1 MDDKVKELLDRIRDT
16 AAGAADAANQT
27 ARAAGKRAGQMVD
40 VAKLN
45 VQLFDLNGEFN
56 DILRQMGQVM
66 YDAHRGQRE
75 EGDKVSELLERAD
88 GLSARISDL
97 KERISAL
104 RQSPPAARYA
114 GKRINSAAAAAPD
127 CERERTMNFTMEQ
140 YQESAQALRARLGGF
155 VPKVAMVL
163 GSGLGY
169 LGDEVEDP
177 IAVDY
182 RDIPHFK
189 ASTAPGHKGRLV
201 EGQRGAVMQGRMHHY
216 EGYSYEEVSYA
227 VRVLRLLGCDT
238 LVVTNAAGCVNL
250 EWKAGDLMLITDQ
263 IKMFSESPLRGENLP
278 EFGVRF
284 PDASHLYTPRL
295 RELARETAAE
305 LDIPLREGV
314 YFYCYGPQ
322 YETPAEIRAARILGG
337 DAVGMSTAPEVIM
350 AGHCGMEV
358 LGLTLLSNMA
368 AGILDQPLSEQ
379 EVLDAAAAAR
389 EKFSGLIR
397 ACLKKM

>member
-1 MDDKVKELLDRIRDT
+1 MD
-16 AAGAADAANQT
+16 
-27 ARAAGKRAGQMVD
+27 
-40 VAKLN
+40 
-45 VQLFDLNGEFN
+45 
-56 DILRQMGQVM
+56 
-66 YDAHRGQRE
+66 Y
-75 EGDKVSELLERAD
+75 
-88 GLSARISDL
+88 
-97 KERISAL
+97 
-104 RQSPPAARYA
+104 
-114 GKRINSAAAAAPD
+114 
-127 CERERTMNFTMEQ
+127 TMEQ
-140 YQESAQALRARLGGF
+140 YRASARAIQDRLGDF

-169 LGDEVEDP
+169 LGDEVENP
-177 IAVDY
+177 IAIDY

-201 EGQRGAVMQGRMHHY
+201 FGTLEGQRVAVMQGRMHHY
-216 EGYSYEEVSYA
+216 EGYSYEAVSYA

-238 LVVTNAAGCVNL
+238 LIVTNAAGCVNP

-278 EFGVRF
+278 DFGVRF
-284 PDASHLYTPRL
+284 PDASHLYTSRL
-295 RELARETAAE
+295 QALARETAQE
-305 LDIPLREGV
+305 RGIPLREGV

-322 YETPAEIRAARILGG
+322 YETPAEVRAVRLLGG
-337 DAVGMSTAPEVIM
+337 DAVGMSTAPEVIV

-389 EKFSGLIR
+389 EKFSGLVR
-397 ACLKKM
+397 ACLRKM

>member
-1 MDDKVKELLDRIRDT
+1 
-16 AAGAADAANQT
+16 
-27 ARAAGKRAGQMVD
+27 
-40 VAKLN
+40 
-45 VQLFDLNGEFN
+45 
-56 DILRQMGQVM
+56 
-66 YDAHRGQRE
+66 
-75 EGDKVSELLERAD
+75 
-88 GLSARISDL
+88 
-97 KERISAL
+97 
-104 RQSPPAARYA
+104 
-114 GKRINSAAAAAPD
+114 
-127 CERERTMNFTMEQ
+127 MNYTLEQ
-140 YQESAQALRARLGGF
+140 YQASAQAIREKLGGF

-169 LGDEVEDP
+169 LGDEVEQP
-177 IAVDY
+177 VCIDY

-189 ASTAPGHKGRLV
+189 ASTAPGHKGRMVFGEL
-201 EGQRGAVMQGRMHHY
+201 EGQKVAVMQGRMHHY

-238 LVVTNAAGCVNL
+238 LIVTNAAGCVNTA
-250 EWKAGDLMLITDQ
+250 WKAGDLMLITDQ

-284 PDASHLYTPRL
+284 PDASHLYTARL
-295 RELARETAAE
+295 LDLARETARE
-305 LDIPLREGV
+305 RDIPLREGV

-322 YETPAEIRAARILGG
+322 YETPAEIRAVRALGG
-337 DAVGMSTAPEVIM
+337 DAVGMSTAPEVVV

-389 EKFSGLIR
+389 EKFSGLVR
-397 ACLKKM
+397 ACLRKM

>member
-1 MDDKVKELLDRIRDT
+1 MD
-16 AAGAADAANQT
+16 
-27 ARAAGKRAGQMVD
+27 
-40 VAKLN
+40 
-45 VQLFDLNGEFN
+45 
-56 DILRQMGQVM
+56 
-66 YDAHRGQRE
+66 Y
-75 EGDKVSELLERAD
+75 
-88 GLSARISDL
+88 
-97 KERISAL
+97 
-104 RQSPPAARYA
+104 
-114 GKRINSAAAAAPD
+114 
-127 CERERTMNFTMEQ
+127 TMDQ
-140 YQESAQALRARLGGF
+140 YRSSAQAIRERLGGF

-169 LGDEVEDP
+169 LGDEVENP
-177 IAVDY
+177 IAIDY

-201 EGQRGAVMQGRMHHY
+201 FGALEAQNVAVMQGRMHHY
-216 EGYSYEEVSYA
+216 EGYSYEAVSYA

-238 LVVTNAAGCVNL
+238 LIVTNAAGCVNTQ
-250 EWKAGDLMLITDQ
+250 WKAGDLMLITDQ

-278 EFGVRF
+278 DFGVRF

-295 RELARETAAE
+295 QALARQTAAE
-305 LDIPLREGV
+305 RGIPLREGV

-322 YETPAEIRAARILGG
+322 YETPAEIRAVRLLGG
-337 DAVGMSTAPEVIM
+337 DAVGMSTAPEVIV

-389 EKFSGLIR
+389 EKFSGLVR
-397 ACLKKM
+397 ACLRKM